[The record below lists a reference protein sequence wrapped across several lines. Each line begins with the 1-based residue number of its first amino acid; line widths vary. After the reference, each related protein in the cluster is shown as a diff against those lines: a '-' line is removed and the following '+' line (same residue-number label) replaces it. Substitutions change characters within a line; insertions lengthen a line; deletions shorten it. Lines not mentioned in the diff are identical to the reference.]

1 MTPKNLLLAL
11 SVLASTSAFAQA
23 PLGTVTSVEGVVT
36 ATQGASGVTVTPGT
50 AIQNGM
56 RFVTTSRGSVSL
68 RLNSGCTVTVPPGH
82 GVTVLSSMT
91 CQQLTAA
98 VQPVV
103 PVAAAQ
109 PSPVP
114 FAGSPGIVNGVIA
127 IGGAAVAAGV
137 IKEATEDDNRSI
149 SGR

>member
-1 MTPKNLLLAL
+1 MMSKKLLLAL
-11 SVLASTSAFAQA
+11 SFLASASAFAQA

-109 PSPVP
+109 PTAFPP
-114 FAGSPGIVNGVIA
+114 APGLVNGVIA

-137 IKEATEDDNRSI
+137 IKEATDDDNRSI

>member
-1 MTPKNLLLAL
+1 MTPKNLLIAMSAL
-11 SVLASTSAFAQA
+11 FAASAFAQA

-36 ATQGASGVTVTPGT
+36 ATQGAAGVTVTPGT
-50 AIQNGM
+50 SIQNGM

-82 GVTVLSSMT
+82 GVTVLQSMT

-103 PVAAAQ
+103 PVAAQ
-109 PSPVP
+109 PA
-114 FAGSPGIVNGVIA
+114 FQGAPGVLNGVVA
-127 IGGAAVAAGV
+127 LGGAAVAIGV
-137 IKEATEDDNRSI
+137 LHEIAKDDENL
-149 SGR
+149 SGQ